1 MAKHDLGIDLGTA
14 TFIVYK
20 KGEGIIVNEPSVVA
34 VDSLTN
40 TVTAFGNEAKAMV
53 GKTPHGV
60 EIVRPMQDGV
70 IAYPSL
76 IEQLL
81 RYFIKEAKKGFLPS
95 KPNLVIGIPART
107 TDVERRAV
115 KDAAERVGANKAF
128 LVLEP
133 IIAAIGIGL
142 DITKPNGHLIVD
154 IGGGTTDIAVISL
167 SGSVISESIKLAGE
181 AMDVEII
188 KHIKRKYK
196 FLIGEATAEFLKKE
210 IGKAH
215 KDIETL
221 ELEVR
226 GQDIATG
233 MPSSITVTSDDIYE
247 AIEGVLD
254 EIIQKAKNVL
264 ENTPPELSADILK
277 NGIYLAGG
285 MANLRGLAQLFEE
298 KTGVKTEV
306 AENPQLCVAQG
317 AGILLDNPGLL
328 SKVAVI

>member
-20 KGEGIIVNEPSVVA
+20 KGEGIIINEPSVVA
-34 VDSLTN
+34 VDKLTN
-40 TVTAFGNEAKAMV
+40 TITAFGNEAKAMI
-53 GKTPHGV
+53 GKTPYGV
-60 EIVRPMQDGV
+60 EIIHPMQDGV

-81 RYFIKEAKKGFLPS
+81 RYFIKQAKTGFLPS

-115 KDAAERVGANKAF
+115 KDAAEKVGANKAF

-154 IGGGTTDIAVISL
+154 LGGGTTDIAVISL

-181 AMDVEII
+181 AMDTEII
-188 KHIKRKYK
+188 KYIKRKYK

-215 KDIETL
+215 KDVETL
-221 ELEVR
+221 EIEVR
-226 GQDIATG
+226 GQDIASG
-233 MPSSITVTSDDIYE
+233 MPSSRVINSDDIFE

-254 EIIQKAKNVL
+254 EIIQKTKTVL

-285 MANLRGLAQLFEE
+285 TANLRGLAQLFEE

-306 AENPQLCVAQG
+306 AESPQLCVAQG
-317 AGILLDNPGLL
+317 AGILLDNPELL

>member
-20 KGEGIIVNEPSVVA
+20 KNEGVIINEPSVVA
-34 VDSLTN
+34 VDKLTN
-40 TVTAFGNEAKAMV
+40 TITGFGSEVKAMV
-53 GKTPHGV
+53 GKTPYGI
-60 EIVRPMQDGV
+60 EIIRPMQDGV

-81 RYFIKEAKKGFLPS
+81 RYFIKQAKTGFFPS

-115 KDAAERVGANKAF
+115 KDAAEKVGANKAY

-167 SGSVISESIKLAGE
+167 SGSVVSESIKFAGE
-181 AMDVEII
+181 IMDQEII
-188 KHIKRKYK
+188 KYVKRKYK
-196 FLIGEATAEFLKKE
+196 FLIGESTAEYLKKE

-215 KDIETL
+215 RDIETL

-226 GQDIATG
+226 GQDLATG
-233 MPSSITVTSDDIYE
+233 MPSSRVINSDDIYE
-247 AIEGVLD
+247 AIEDVLND
-254 EIIQKAKNVL
+254 IIQKTKNVL
-264 ENTPPELSADILK
+264 EITPPELSADILK

-285 MANLRGLAQLFEE
+285 VAKLRGLAQLFEE
-298 KTGVKTEV
+298 KTGVTTNV
-306 AENPQLCVAQG
+306 AEEPQLCVARG
-317 AGILLDNPGLL
+317 AGILLENPELL

>member
-34 VDSLTN
+34 VDNLTN

-60 EIVRPMQDGV
+60 EIIRPMQDGV

-133 IIAAIGIGL
+133 IIAAIGIEL

-188 KHIKRKYK
+188 KYIKRKYK

-215 KDIETL
+215 RDIETL

-254 EIIQKAKNVL
+254 EIIQKTKNVL

-277 NGIYLAGG
+277 NGIYLVGG

-317 AGILLDNPGLL
+317 AGILLDNPDLL

>member
-20 KGEGIIVNEPSVVA
+20 KNEGIIINEPSVVA
-34 VDSLTN
+34 LNRLTN
-40 TVTAFGNEAKAMV
+40 EIVAFGNEAKDMV
-53 GKTPHGV
+53 GKTPYGI
-60 EIVRPMQDGV
+60 EIVHPMKDGV
-70 IAYPSL
+70 IAYPSI

-81 RYFIKEAKKGFLPS
+81 RHFIKQAKTGFLPA

-115 KDAAERVGANKAF
+115 KDAAEKVGANKAF

-154 IGGGTTDIAVISL
+154 LGGGTTDIAVISL
-167 SGSVISESIKLAGE
+167 GGSVLSESIKLAGE
-181 AMDVEII
+181 SMDQEII

-196 FLIGEATAEFLKKE
+196 FLIGEATAEYLKKE
-210 IGKAH
+210 IGKAYEE
-215 KDIETL
+215 IENL

-233 MPSSITVTSDDIYE
+233 MPSSRVINSEDIFE
-247 AIEGVLD
+247 AIHGVLD
-254 EIIQKAKNVL
+254 EIILKTKAVL

-285 MANLRGLAQLFEE
+285 TANLRGLDRLFEE
-298 KTGVKTEV
+298 KTGVKTTI
-306 AENPQLCVAQG
+306 AENPQMCVAQG
-317 AGILLDNPGLL
+317 AGILLDNPQLL

>member
-34 VDSLTN
+34 VDNLTN

-188 KHIKRKYK
+188 KYIKRKYK

-215 KDIETL
+215 RDIETL

-254 EIIQKAKNVL
+254 EIIQKTKNVL

-277 NGIYLAGG
+277 NGIYLVGG

-317 AGILLDNPGLL
+317 AGILLDNPDLL